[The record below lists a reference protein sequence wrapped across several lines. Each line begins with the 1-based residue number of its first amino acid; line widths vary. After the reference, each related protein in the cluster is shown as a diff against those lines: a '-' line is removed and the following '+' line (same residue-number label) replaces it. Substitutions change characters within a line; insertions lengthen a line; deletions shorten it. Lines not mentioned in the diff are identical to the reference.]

1 VLNETHTNIYT
12 GPRLGRKTAK
22 TFSQKEDKQA
32 GISRDTLF
40 FTQYTVVGLFGLHA
54 VVTPDLIK

>member
-1 VLNETHTNIYT
+1 MKT
-12 GPRLGRKTAK
+12 GRKTAK
-22 TFSQKEDKQA
+22 TFGQKE
-32 GISRDTLF
+32 GRDTLF